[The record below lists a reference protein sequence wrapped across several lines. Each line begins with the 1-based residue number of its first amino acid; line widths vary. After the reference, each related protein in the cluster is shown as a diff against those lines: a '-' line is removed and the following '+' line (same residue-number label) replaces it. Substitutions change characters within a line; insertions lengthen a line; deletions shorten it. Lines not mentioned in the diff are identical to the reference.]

1 MRISIEGGKERRIKE
16 KEIYKRGMGIVEDA
30 KMFKEIGESNKDEKK
45 GGDISR
51 NERGIVREVA

>member
-16 KEIYKRGMGIVEDA
+16 KEIYRKIMDIVEVL
-30 KMFKEIGESNKDEKK
+30 KMSKEIGESNKDEKR